1 VQKVLDLLLPASCPG
16 CGKEGQPL
24 CIECTRHIARRQDEP
39 AGVPIGLASKQPEGI
54 VQLEWCAS
62 FNGPTRASVHAL
74 KYDGERRLVEPLA
87 ELMAARWRR
96 AGIGGQ
102 LLVPVPVHAQKRRDR
117 GFDQAELLA
126 RGVGHRLSL
135 PVVYALRRSA
145 RTTAQHQLGRS
156 ARQTNVRGA
165 FEVTPRHV
173 SDVRGRWV
181 ILVDDVVTSGATLS
195 GCAHALYDAGAFA
208 VSALTLAR
216 ER

>member
-1 VQKVLDLLLPASCPG
+1 M
-16 CGKEGQPL
+16 
-24 CIECTRHIARRQDEP
+24 
-39 AGVPIGLASKQPEGI
+39 PIGLASSQPRGI

-74 KYDGERRLVEPLA
+74 KYDGERRLVAPLA
-87 ELMAARWRR
+87 DLMAARWRR
-96 AGIGGQ
+96 AGIGGE

-126 RGVGHRLSL
+126 RGVGSRLKL
-135 PVVYALRRSA
+135 PVVYALQRSA
-145 RTTAQHQLGRS
+145 RTTAQHQLGRR
-156 ARQTNVRGA
+156 ARQSNVKGA
-165 FEVTPRHV
+165 FEVAPRHTQ
-173 SDVRGRWV
+173 DVLGRWL

-195 GCAHALYDAGAFA
+195 GCAMALYEAGAFA